1 MKNTIKNIVLDLG
14 GILLPIDYA
23 APVRAFEQLG
33 IQKFNE
39 FYSQAQQSH
48 LFDDFETGKI
58 SPQQF
63 REEIRKV
70 SGLNLTDTTIDKAWN
85 SILLS
90 FPTDRKRLLEDLS
103 KNYRIFLLSNTN
115 EIHIQQFE
123 AEMITT
129 FGNNFFYTVFEK
141 VYYSSRVGLR
151 KPHREIFDF
160 VLNENQLK
168 PEETLFLDDS
178 IQHIDGARLSGMHA
192 LWVDTSTTTTE
203 EVLRK
208 NGLI

>member
-14 GILLPIDYA
+14 GVLLPIDYS

-58 SPQQF
+58 SADEF
-63 REEIRKV
+63 RNEIRKV
-70 SGLNLTDTTIDKAWN
+70 SGLHLNDDIIDQAWN
-85 SILLS
+85 SILLR
-90 FPTDRKRLLEDLS
+90 FPPERKRLLEDLS

-115 EIHIQQFE
+115 EIHIKQFE
-123 AEMITT
+123 EEMITS
-129 FGNNFFYTVFEK
+129 FGDNFFYSVFEK
-141 VYYSSRVGLR
+141 VYYSSRIGLR
-151 KPHREIFDF
+151 KPHREVFDF
-160 VLNENQLK
+160 VLQENQLK

-178 IQHIDGARLSGMHA
+178 IQHIDGARLTGIVA
-192 LWVDTSTTTTE
+192 LWIDTSTTTTE
-203 EVLRK
+203 DVLRK
-208 NGLI
+208 SGLI